1 MKTYKITYTET
12 LVHHFYVDA
21 ESETEAIER
30 FEKGAR
36 ECEFDF
42 SNGVVDT
49 VDYTVEEDE

>member
-21 ESETEAIER
+21 ESETEAIEC

-49 VDYTVEEDE
+49 ADYTVEEDE